1 MNARILTLCVVATI
15 VSFATPNAK
24 AYDPRIWVD
33 ATGEFS
39 VVGAFDPERSFAN
52 GSDSVVI
59 VDKRGR
65 SYQCSVG
72 NLSETDNQYLAIAKK
87 VMAGDVAAE
96 EELDWILDSAREQGV
111 RRVIEIDG
119 VEYAFRWV
127 PPGKYSEPT
136 DVLDPNLPRSVA
148 ANYSSAKAKK
158 AAPKKFVKTGF
169 WMLETEVTLEM
180 FNQFVT
186 ETKYKPGPTADGRPA
201 VLNLQPRR
209 ESDSPYEEYDA
220 AVEKATA
227 KPAPRQTESSE
238 KSRMIGYSATPQKTA
253 GLKRGDEFTWK
264 NPGFTQTKKHPVTL
278 VTAADA
284 TAFCMWLSKKLVKP
298 VKLPTTEQ
306 WYLAAQPELLSVAY
320 SSLFELWSFGGS
332 ESWERGNLPD
342 ANYPV
347 ICPSHVYLMDRIHF
361 VYRDSYRFTVPVGSF
376 KPNRNG
382 LFDMVG
388 NVGEIVA
395 DDPNVVES
403 LGGSWFHLPGFNP
416 ICWIPVSALGYESID
431 RAIRDYQASRTEPAF
446 TEPVAQD
453 PYYDTYSSD
462 PNSYDSSLVGG
473 SVSLQGGQN
482 GGRLQGNPFAQDNK
496 AKPFIHVDI
505 LDVDA
510 TCYTGFRVIIQ

>member
-1 MNARILTLCVVATI
+1 
-15 VSFATPNAK
+15 
-24 AYDPRIWVD
+24 
-33 ATGEFS
+33 
-39 VVGAFDPERSFAN
+39 
-52 GSDSVVI
+52 
-59 VDKRGR
+59 
-65 SYQCSVG
+65 
-72 NLSETDNQYLAIAKK
+72 
-87 VMAGDVAAE
+87 
-96 EELDWILDSAREQGV
+96 
-111 RRVIEIDG
+111 
-119 VEYAFRWV
+119 
-127 PPGKYSEPT
+127 
-136 DVLDPNLPRSVA
+136 
-148 ANYSSAKAKK
+148 
-158 AAPKKFVKTGF
+158 
-169 WMLETEVTLEM
+169 M

-227 KPAPRQTESSE
+227 KPAPRQPESSE

-253 GLKRGDEFTWK
+253 GLKRGDEYTWK

-284 TAFCMWLSKKLVKP
+284 TAFCLWLSKKLVKP

-347 ICPSHVYLMDRIHF
+347 ICPSHVYLMDSIHF

-431 RAIRDYQASRTEPAF
+431 RAIRDYQASRTAPAF